1 MKTLFFRY
9 LKSFYPT
16 RVVGFTFGWD
26 IIAASL
32 IAIFV
37 FLFNKILEWRLYVL
51 TGGKDLATF
60 KATILSGSVEVS
72 KQFLSDSR
80 TFTVVYFGGIVI
92 VILLALLIAALSQH
106 SVWSLLLKRKITFTK
121 RIVFQWLKLFT
132 VFPLFVLA
140 AILTYLIFIQL
151 VNALLPKNLTA
162 AALIMGIFNSFYL
175 LLFFIWSFLVLFHFC
190 SKEKISESIGASF
203 HWMKKNKKK
212 FLLLLLFSMATLI
225 IVNLL
230 YQKMMPLRFVL
241 DPSNPYTILIKLV
254 IILGF
259 YNWLR
264 WYVFQEVRVSP

>member
-1 MKTLFFRY
+1 MFFRY

-26 IIAASL
+26 IIATSL

-51 TGGKDLATF
+51 AGGEDLATF

-80 TFTVVYFGGIVI
+80 TFTVVYFGGIII
-92 VILLALLIAALSQH
+92 VILLALLIAAVSQYF
-106 SVWSLLLKRKITFTK
+106 VWSLLLKKKIAFTK
-121 RIVFQWLKLFT
+121 RIVFRWLKLFA
-132 VFPLFVLA
+132 VFPLFILA
-140 AILTYLIFIQL
+140 AILAYLILIQL
-151 VNALLPKNLTA
+151 ANALLPANLVA
-162 AALIMGIFNSFYL
+162 ASLIIEIFNSFYL
-175 LLFFIWSFLVLFHFC
+175 LLFLIWGLLVLFHFC
-190 SKEKISESIGASF
+190 SKEKIGESIGASF
-203 HWMKKNKKK
+203 HWMKQNKTK
-212 FLLLLLFSMATLI
+212 FLQLLLFSTATLI

-241 DPSNPYTILIKLV
+241 DQSNLYTILIKL
-254 IILGF
+254 IIVLGF

-264 WYVFQEVRVSP
+264 WYVFQEVRVSQ